1 MYSSIHS
8 SARQTLQT
16 GGVLLVAL
24 LLTGCVVFDA
34 VQPSRNTQKAPP
46 RRAAAE
52 TAAAGWTGNYVG
64 LLPCPDCKALKVE
77 LGLYKDGTYKLLT
90 QEMGAGR
97 PAMERGG
104 SFTFNANE
112 TRITLDSNGQNRSFD
127 ILANGRLRMLGKD
140 GKVVTGADAGRFIL
154 RK

>member
-90 QEMGAGR
+90 QEMGTGR
-97 PAMERGG
+97 PAM
-104 SFTFNANE
+104 
-112 TRITLDSNGQNRSFD
+112 
-127 ILANGRLRMLGKD
+127 
-140 GKVVTGADAGRFIL
+140 V
-154 RK
+154 